1 MSKTKFIKSISE
13 LTKGTA
19 QRIKD
24 GKITV
29 KSNDPKVQKAITK
42 KVDDLTGMKTLPSGK
57 KIKKRMTAAQRKEQS
72 KGFNKMLSDAQ
83 KSKKGMSKKE
93 FDARVEKGMAEDARI
108 AKVKK
113 ENMEAAKK
121 PKKMKT
127 GGMTSKGY
135 RNGGVV
141 KSKGMKNGGMMKSK
155 GMRKG
160 GKKRGVGIAKRG
172 FGKALK

>member
-1 MSKTKFIKSISE
+1 
-13 LTKGTA
+13 
-19 QRIKD
+19 
-24 GKITV
+24 
-29 KSNDPKVQKAITK
+29 
-42 KVDDLTGMKTLPSGK
+42 
-57 KIKKRMTAAQRKEQS
+57 
-72 KGFNKMLSDAQ
+72 
-83 KSKKGMSKKE
+83 
-93 FDARVEKGMAEDARI
+93 MAEDARI

-113 ENMEAAKK
+113 ENMKAAKK

-135 RNGGVV
+135 RNGGVE
-141 KSKGMKNGGMMKSK
+141 KSK

>member
-42 KVDDLTGMKTLPSGK
+42 KVDELTAK
-57 KIKKRMTAAQRKEQS
+57 KIKMERAKQDTG
-72 KGFNKMLSDAQ
+72 GFRISDADA
-83 KSKKGMSKKE
+83 KKAKARLKNKTIKRRMAAAPKRPNKEGEYIGTSGVKLSKY
-93 FDARVEKGMAEDARI
+93 
-108 AKVKK
+108 KVKGK
-113 ENMEAAKK
+113 VKPVPTKVPKNKAK
-121 PKKMKT
+121 PKKLKT
-127 GGMTSKGY
+127 GGMT
-135 RNGGVV
+135 
-141 KSKGMKNGGMMKSK
+141 SKGMKNGGMMKSK

>member
-57 KIKKRMTAAQRKEQS
+57 KIKKRMTAAQRKEMS
-72 KGFNKMLSDAQ
+72 KPFNKMLSDAQ

-113 ENMEAAKK
+113 ENMKAAKK

-141 KSKGMKNGGMMKSK
+141 KSKGM
-155 GMRKG
+155 RKG

>member
-13 LTKGTA
+13 LTKETA
-19 QRIKD
+19 ERIKD
-24 GKITV
+24 GKIV
-29 KSNDPKVQKAITK
+29 AKSNDPKVQKAINK

-57 KIKKRMTAAQRKEQS
+57 KIKKRMTAKERKEQS

-83 KSKKGMSKKE
+83 KSKKGMSNKE

-127 GGMTSKGY
+127 GGMASSGMSK
-135 RNGGVV
+135 
-141 KSKGMKNGGMMKSK
+141 S
-155 GMRKG
+155 
-160 GKKRGVGIAKRG
+160 GKRRGVGIAIKG